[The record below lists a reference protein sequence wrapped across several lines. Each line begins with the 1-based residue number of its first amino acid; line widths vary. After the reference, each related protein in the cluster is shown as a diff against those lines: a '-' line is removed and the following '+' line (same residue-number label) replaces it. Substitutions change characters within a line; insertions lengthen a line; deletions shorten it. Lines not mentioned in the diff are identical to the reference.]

1 MKSKLSMK
9 KLLTA
14 LVGLMLMATVD
25 AYAISKSKYMVKA
38 MGAFVGQPES
48 VLLDKLGRTDKV
60 QTHKDGTVTY
70 RWGAVS
76 CFINADV
83 RDEVVR
89 SWSISG
95 KWRDCWGQFVGLY
108 HSKWPQQDPEEKMR
122 AWCLENYVD
131 GADEFKCR
139 KYVE

>member
-1 MKSKLSMK
+1 MK

-38 MGAFVGQPES
+38 MEAFVGQPES

-70 RWGAVS
+70 QWGAVS
-76 CFINADV
+76 CSINADV

-89 SWSISG
+89 SWSIHG

-108 HSKWPQQDPEEKMR
+108 HSKWPQQEQDPEEKMR
-122 AWCLENYVD
+122 AWCLENY
-131 GADEFKCR
+131 GAAKSPRCR
-139 KYVE
+139 KYID